1 MNKVK
6 KIIVSA
12 VFILAL
18 FAVAAGHILL
28 PDEDLSQAERRHLAQ
43 VPKFTVKAVFSGDYF
58 SDWEEYLLDQF
69 PARQQFRTI
78 KAVFQQDVLHRKDNN
93 GLYEA
98 DGHLMKLEPQ
108 FQQGQAQM
116 AVKKINAIVAAHPE
130 LRAAYYA
137 VIPDKNYFL
146 AEKNGYPVM
155 DYEALLQETGRIQG
169 QYIDLFP
176 YLTADDYYCT
186 DSHWRQEKILPVAQA
201 LAQAMGVQIDGAD
214 AYRQETRDGF
224 AGVYAG
230 QAALPVWPESLTI
243 LQSVVTDDAAVESL
257 EHPEVKTVY
266 NWDDFT
272 GMDPYDVYLSGAEAL
287 LTLENPHAAADRHLI
302 LFRDSFGSSLAP
314 LLLSG
319 YSRVT
324 LVDLRY
330 ISTAVMEQYVDFT
343 DADVLFCYN
352 TTLFNTGAALK

>member
-1 MNKVK
+1 MDKVK

-12 VFILAL
+12 VFILAI

-28 PDEDLSQAERRHLAQ
+28 PDGDLSQAERRHLAQ
-43 VPKFTVKAVFSGDYF
+43 VPKISAKAVFGGNYF

-69 PARQQFRTI
+69 PGRQQFRTI
-78 KAVFQQDVLHRKDNN
+78 KAVFQKDILHRKDNN
-93 GLYEA
+93 GLYE
-98 DGHLMKLEPQ
+98 PQ
-108 FQQGQAQM
+108 FQRGQAQM
-116 AVKKINAIVAAHPE
+116 AVKKINAILAGHPE
-130 LRAAYYA
+130 LGAAYYA

-146 AEKNGYPVM
+146 AEKNGYPAM
-155 DYEALLQETGRIQG
+155 DYDALLAEAARIQG
-169 QYIDLFP
+169 QYVDLFP
-176 YLTADDYYCT
+176 CLTAEDYYRT
-186 DSHWRQEKILPVAQA
+186 DSHWRQEKILPAAQA
-201 LAQAMGVQIDGAD
+201 LAQAMGAAVDGAE

-230 QAALPVWPESLTI
+230 QAALPVKPETLTV
-243 LQSVVTDDAAVESL
+243 LKSAVTDDAAVESL

-287 LTLENPHAAADRHLI
+287 LTLENPHAAEDRHLI
-302 LFRDSFGSSLAP
+302 FFRDSFGSSLAP

-330 ISTAVMEQYVDFT
+330 ISSAMLDQYVDFT

-352 TTLFNTGAALK
+352 TTLVNTGAALK

>member
-1 MNKVK
+1 MNRVK

-12 VFILAL
+12 VFVVAV
-18 FAVAAGHILL
+18 FAVAVGHILL
-28 PDEDLSQAERRHLAQ
+28 PDGDLSRAERRHLTQ
-43 VPKFTVKAVFSGDYF
+43 VPKISAKAVFSGDYF
-58 SDWEEYLLDQF
+58 ADWEEYLLDQF
-69 PARQQFRTI
+69 PGRQEFRTI
-78 KAVFQQDVLHRKDNN
+78 KAVFQKNVLGRKDNN

-98 DGHLMKLEPQ
+98 DGHLMKLEPLY
-108 FQQGQAQM
+108 QQGQARM
-116 AVKKINAIVAAHPE
+116 AVKKFNSILQAHPE
-130 LRAAYYA
+130 LRAAYYT

-146 AEKNGYPVM
+146 AEKNDYPAM
-155 DYEALLQETGRIQG
+155 DYGALLQDAAAIGG
-169 QYIDLFP
+169 QYIDIFP
-176 YLTADDYYCT
+176 YLTAEDYYRT

-201 LAQAMGVQIDGAD
+201 LAQAMGVAIDGAD
-214 AYRQETRDGF
+214 DYRQETRDGF

-230 QAALPVWPESLTI
+230 QAALPVKPEPLSV
-243 LQSVVTDDAAVESL
+243 LQSTVTEDAVVESL

-272 GMDPYDVYLSGAEAL
+272 GMDPYDVFLSGAEAL
-287 LTLENPHAAADRHLI
+287 LTVENPHASEDRCLI

-330 ISTAVMEQYVDFT
+330 ISSAMLDQYVDFT
-343 DADVLFCYN
+343 DADVLFCYS
-352 TTLFNTGAALK
+352 TALFNTGAALK